1 MKTRTNR
8 RSDLELIKASKKY
21 KTKMDLIKKDR
32 NLYQS
37 LRYRELIDKAFE
49 GRGSGRRRFV
59 KTLPQYAKVFAEM
72 LKYKSRQE
80 LNVKDSSV
88 SALAYRYGIDIVHFY
103 ENLENP
109 TYLKTLLL
117 TLFEDRVL
125 K

>member
-32 NLYQS
+32 NLYQT
-37 LRYRELIDKAFE
+37 LRYRELLEKAFE

-59 KTLPQYAKVFAEM
+59 KTLPQYTKIFAEM
-72 LKYKSRQE
+72 LKYKSSQE
-80 LNVKDSSV
+80 LYSKDSSA
-88 SALAYRYGIDIVHFY
+88 SALAYRYGIDVMHFY
-103 ENLENP
+103 DNLENP

-117 TLFEDRVL
+117 SIFEDRVL